1 MLPTHE
7 VPCPRC
13 GKALYSSVSIEDGV
27 NAAVPEAPKLERD
40 DSGYYIR
47 CPHCASRV
55 AMVKLRSGS
64 ASAVRP
70 GR

>member
-13 GKALYSSVSIEDGV
+13 GKGLYSALSSDDAV
-27 NAAVPEAPKLERD
+27 NAAVPEAPKLQRD
-40 DSGYYIR
+40 EGGYYIR
-47 CPHCASRV
+47 CPHCASRI

-70 GR
+70 AR